1 MDPTFV
7 LYVSGGCIHTP
18 HACVNAAEEKETDYD
33 RTNSYME
40 FSLIRRW
47 TGNGNDYSRHAGVY
61 VMNEFDKFMARLDV
75 MEFHLNESMI
85 FINDDESLIITKWK
99 DELNQ
104 ILKMYMDI
112 CQINS
117 GRVIEKT
124 QIQNDPYYG
133 KEGPK

>member
-1 MDPTFV
+1 
-7 LYVSGGCIHTP
+7 
-18 HACVNAAEEKETDYD
+18 
-33 RTNSYME
+33 
-40 FSLIRRW
+40 
-47 TGNGNDYSRHAGVY
+47 
-61 VMNEFDKFMARLDV
+61 MNEFDKFMARLDI

-104 ILKMYMDI
+104 ILKMYMDM

-124 QIQNDPYYG
+124 QIQDDPYYG
-133 KEGPK
+133 KDGPR